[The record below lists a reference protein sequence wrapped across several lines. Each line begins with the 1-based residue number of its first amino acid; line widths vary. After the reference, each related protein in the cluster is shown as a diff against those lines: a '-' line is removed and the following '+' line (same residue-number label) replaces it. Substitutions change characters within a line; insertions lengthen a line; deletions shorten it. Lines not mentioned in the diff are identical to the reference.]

1 MIKLTKSRSRRL
13 RKKLHVGEFQDLVYP
28 IEEAIAD
35 RTIEFTRADGQVDST
50 EIFLW
55 YPIQF
60 GPHHWRCPFLIRSRF
75 FEKSTYTA
83 GCDSMQALILALHS
97 IPSHLTA
104 LARRHDGVFS
114 YFESDDLGFPNF
126 CEHSNKL

>member
-1 MIKLTKSRSRRL
+1 MIKLTKPRSRRL

-28 IEEAIAD
+28 IEGPIAD
-35 RTIEFTRADGQVDST
+35 RTIEFTCADGQVESAK
-50 EIFLW
+50 IFLW
-55 YPIQF
+55 SPIQF
-60 GPHHWRCPFLIRSRF
+60 GSHHWRCPFLIRSRF

-97 IPSHLTA
+97 IPSHLA
-104 LARRHDGVFS
+104 VLARKHEGVFS
-114 YFESDDLGFPNF
+114 YLESDDLGFPGY